1 MSNFLQEAFQ
11 ALKLTESETFE
22 LDKAGVADLSGFL
35 STDFQLEDTTVDIID
50 PEAETEEDLQKSYI
64 GEVILECQACHV
76 PHYCH
81 PEDVVIDEEAGLAN
95 IEDVCPNCYSNEGFK
110 IVGTV
115 APYEDITVEASDDVE
130 VEVDGKEIS
139 TEETEKEEVEV
150 DDNLDEAKTAV
161 DKDAL
166 KKRFAGRFAT
176 NESLSLREK
185 RLASAKKHLT
195 RKNKEE
201 DVEACQKN
209 PVDTEKSIAG
219 ELKEAKKRHLTRK
232 EKEETLQK
240 CQKGEVDVTKSQA
253 GELKE
258 AKKRHLT
265 RNEDE
270 EKLLKC
276 QKGKVDTTK
285 SEAGELKEEKAS
297 CEGGKCEDKKQLKR
311 RHITKNNDD
320 EALEICQK
328 NPVDTTKSE
337 AGKLREAKK
346 RHLTRNEDEEK
357 LLKCQ
362 KGSVDTTKSIAGE
375 LKESDASAAT
385 SIEDAQK
392 WVDYDMKK
400 YGHISDKTNELVKKA
415 GFQIVKDQYGD
426 YEVIAGKYDESLT
439 EAMED
444 ISITT
449 GDEVIK
455 IKATPRAD
463 KETVVPPVELAAEEV
478 DEGAVEEMPDLEDV
492 EIEEVDEESFDN
504 LGESYLKRAYNNVKS
519 FKTQKAMQSKNAL
532 VLEGKI
538 EFKSGKVATTRFI
551 FEAAN
556 KDKKGNL
563 QFLGLNE
570 NLAKKKGA
578 FKLSASIADKK
589 LVCESLNYNYHGKDL
604 KSGKSQRLYGTV
616 KNR

>member
-1 MSNFLQEAFQ
+1 MGVG
-11 ALKLTESETFE
+11 
-22 LDKAGVADLSGFL
+22 KAGVNVWG
-35 STDFQLEDTTVDIID
+35 
-50 PEAETEEDLQKSYI
+50 
-64 GEVILECQACHV
+64 
-76 PHYCH
+76 
-81 PEDVVIDEEAGLAN
+81 
-95 IEDVCPNCYSNEGFK
+95 
-110 IVGTV
+110 
-115 APYEDITVEASDDVE
+115 
-130 VEVDGKEIS
+130 
-139 TEETEKEEVEV
+139 
-150 DDNLDEAKTAV
+150 
-161 DKDAL
+161 
-166 KKRFAGRFAT
+166 
-176 NESLSLREK
+176 
-185 RLASAKKHLT
+185 ASADEMKKYVLDNIPDNVVTELGKYTNGAVKDKETAANYLIGNLAKLAKNNKPYGGAAAPKRTDMPQTKDSTKNLVKSQGLTKMSEAHKVNKTHL
-195 RKNKEE
+195 
-201 DVEACQKN
+201 
-209 PVDTEKSIAG
+209 S
-219 ELKEAKKRHLTRK
+219 RK
-232 EKEETLQK
+232 EKDETLQK
-240 CQKGEVDVTKSQA
+240 CQKG
-253 GELKE
+253 
-258 AKKRHLT
+258 RI
-265 RNEDE
+265 
-270 EKLLKC
+270 
-276 QKGKVDTTK
+276 DTTK
-285 SEAGELKEEKAS
+285 SEAGELKEERAFCKD
-297 CEGGKCEDKKQLKR
+297 GKCEDKKQLKR

-362 KGSVDTTKSIAGE
+362 KGSVDTTKSEAGE
-375 LKESDASAAT
+375 LK
-385 SIEDAQK
+385 
-392 WVDYDMKK
+392 
-400 YGHISDKTNELVKKA
+400 
-415 GFQIVKDQYGD
+415 
-426 YEVIAGKYDESLT
+426 ESLT

-463 KETVVPPVELAAEEV
+463 KETVVPPVELAAEEETKEV
-478 DEGAVEEMPDLEDV
+478 EEGAVEEMPDLEDV
-492 EIEEVDEESFDN
+492 EIEEVDEASFDS

>member
-1 MSNFLQEAFQ
+1 MSNFLHEAFQ

-22 LDKAGVADLSGFL
+22 LDKTGVADLSDFL

-50 PEAETEEDLQKSYI
+50 PEAETEEDLQKTYI

-95 IEDVCPNCYSNEGFK
+95 IEDTCPNCYSNEGFK

-139 TEETEKEEVEV
+139 TEETEKEEIEV
-150 DDNLDEAKTAV
+150 DDNLDEAKAAI
-161 DKDAL
+161 DKDEL

-176 NESLSLREK
+176 KESLSLREK
-185 RLASAKKHLT
+185 RLASAKKHLA

-201 DVEACQKN
+201 DIEACQKN
-209 PVDTEKSIAG
+209 PVDTEQSI
-219 ELKEAKKRHLTRK
+219 
-232 EKEETLQK
+232 
-240 CQKGEVDVTKSQA
+240 A

-276 QKGKVDTTK
+276 QKGKVDVTK
-285 SEAGELKEEKAS
+285 SPAGELKEEKAS
-297 CEGGKCEDKKQLKR
+297 CEDEKCRDKKQLKR

-362 KGSVDTTKSIAGE
+362 KGNVDTTKSEAGE
-375 LKESDASAAT
+375 LKES
-385 SIEDAQK
+385 
-392 WVDYDMKK
+392 
-400 YGHISDKTNELVKKA
+400 
-415 GFQIVKDQYGD
+415 
-426 YEVIAGKYDESLT
+426 LT
-439 EAMED
+439 EGMED

-449 GDEVIK
+449 GEEVIK

-463 KETVVPPVELAAEEV
+463 KETVVPPVELTAEEETEEV
-478 DEGAVEEMPDLEDV
+478 EEGAVEEGAVEEMPDLEDV
-492 EIEEVDEESFDN
+492 EIEEVDESSFDS

-551 FEAAN
+551 FEAVN

-570 NLAKKKGA
+570 NLAKKRGA
-578 FKLSASIADKK
+578 FRLNASVADKK